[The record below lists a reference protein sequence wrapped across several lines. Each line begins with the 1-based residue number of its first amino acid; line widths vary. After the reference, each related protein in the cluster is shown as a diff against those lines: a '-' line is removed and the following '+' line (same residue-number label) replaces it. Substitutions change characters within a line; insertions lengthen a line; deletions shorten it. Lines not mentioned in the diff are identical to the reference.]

1 MKTKSNLKSILIK
14 LTLIIIGTYFIVT
27 FINQQ
32 KKINS
37 HDSTIDYLSSKI
49 DEQKEYKEELNS
61 VRDNINSPEYIE
73 EVAREKL
80 NMYMPNEKVYI
91 DIGS

>member
-1 MKTKSNLKSILIK
+1 MKIKLNLKSILKKVI
-14 LTLIIIGTYFIVT
+14 LIIVGIYLVIT
-27 FINQQ
+27 FIKQQ

-37 HDSTIDYLSSKI
+37 YNSNIDYLSTKI
-49 DEQKEYKEELNS
+49 EEQQDNKAELTAIKEN
-61 VRDNINSPEYIE
+61 VNSPEYIE

-80 NMYMPNEKVYI
+80 NMYKPNEKVYI

>member
-1 MKTKSNLKSILIK
+1 MKMKFNFKGIFKKVIL
-14 LTLIIIGTYFIVT
+14 LIIGIYLVIT

-32 KKINS
+32 KKI
-37 HDSTIDYLSSKI
+37 DSYDSNIDYLSSKI
-49 DEQKEYKEELNS
+49 DEQNDYKDELNI
-61 VRDNINSPEYIE
+61 VKDNINSPEYIE

>member
-1 MKTKSNLKSILIK
+1 MKTKFNLKSVLIK
-14 LTLIIIGTYFIVT
+14 LTLIIVGIYLVVT

-32 KKINS
+32 KKIDSYNS
-37 HDSTIDYLSSKI
+37 NIGYLSSKI
-49 DEQKEYKEELNS
+49 DEQNEYKEELNS

-73 EVAREKL
+73 EIAREKL
-80 NMYMPNEKVYI
+80 NMYLPNEKVYI